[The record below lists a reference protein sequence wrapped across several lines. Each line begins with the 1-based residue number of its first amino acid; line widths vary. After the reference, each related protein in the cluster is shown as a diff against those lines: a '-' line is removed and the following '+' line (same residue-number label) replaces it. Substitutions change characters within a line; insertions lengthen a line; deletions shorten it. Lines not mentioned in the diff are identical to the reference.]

1 MEQRGIY
8 VTGLAPAAEAEL
20 LTSLRDLRLARVD
33 EAPARGEDAART
45 PLAVVGLNGNADG
58 AFATVARLAASGARV
73 AVVGPAKDPD
83 LILRSMRAG
92 AREYAVAGDAARLQ
106 QAVRSLARP
115 DGAVAAG
122 QVLAI
127 FPAKGGMGATTL
139 AANVAADL
147 VRGGDRT
154 CLVDLD
160 LQLGD
165 VNAFLDVHG
174 GYTITDVVANM
185 RRLDRDLLDAS
196 VQAHR
201 SGVHVLAQEERLEE
215 AEHLD
220 AAAVEKL
227 IGFLR
232 QHYQHLVL
240 DGLRGF
246 DERSLAALDA
256 ADRVVLVVT
265 QEVPAV
271 RNAQRC
277 VELFRKLGYSD
288 AKLAIVVNR
297 CLRASNITPEVIAET
312 LGVPVT
318 ATVANDFVSAS
329 RAVQRGSTV
338 MEEAPRSALARDVS
352 ALARK
357 LSGADQDRRRPGMLR
372 RMFARR

>member
-1 MEQRGIY
+1 MEPKGIY

-33 EAPARGEDAART
+33 EAPARVDDSTRT
-45 PLAVVGLNGNADG
+45 PLAVVGLNGNPDG
-58 AFATVARLAASGARV
+58 AFATVARLSASGARV

-83 LILRSMRAG
+83 LILRAMRAG
-92 AREYAVAGDAARLQ
+92 AREYAVVGDAARLQ
-106 QAVRSLARP
+106 QAVRSLART
-115 DGAVAAG
+115 DGAAAAG
-122 QVLAI
+122 QVLAV

-139 AANVAADL
+139 AANLAADL

-185 RRLDRDLLDAS
+185 RRLDRELLDAS

-227 IGFLR
+227 IAFLR

-246 DERSLAALDA
+246 DERSLGALDA

-277 VELFRKLGYSD
+277 VELFRKLGYPD

-297 CLRASNITPEVIAET
+297 CLRSSNITPEVIAET

-318 ATVANDFVSAS
+318 ATVANDFAAAS
-329 RAVQRGSTV
+329 RAVQRGSTIL
-338 MEEAPRSALARDVS
+338 EEAPRSALSRDVS
-352 ALARK
+352 TLARK

>member
-1 MEQRGIY
+1 MEPKGIY

-33 EAPARGEDAART
+33 EAPARVDDATRT
-45 PLAVVGLNGNADG
+45 PLAVVGLNGNPDG
-58 AFATVARLAASGARV
+58 AFATVARLSASGARV

-83 LILRSMRAG
+83 LILRAMRAG
-92 AREYAVAGDAARLQ
+92 AREYAVVGDAARLQ
-106 QAVRSLARP
+106 QAVRSLART
-115 DGAVAAG
+115 DGAAAAG
-122 QVLAI
+122 QVLAV

-139 AANVAADL
+139 AANLAADL

-185 RRLDRDLLDAS
+185 RRLDRELLDAS

-227 IGFLR
+227 IAFLR

-246 DERSLAALDA
+246 DERSLGALDA

-277 VELFRKLGYSD
+277 VELFRKLGYPD

-297 CLRASNITPEVIAET
+297 CLRSSNITPEVIAET

-318 ATVANDFVSAS
+318 ATVANDFAAAS
-329 RAVQRGSTV
+329 RAVQRGSTIL
-338 MEEAPRSALARDVS
+338 EEAPRSALSRDVS
-352 ALARK
+352 TLARK

>member
-1 MEQRGIY
+1 METKAIY

-20 LTSLRDLRLARVD
+20 LSSLHDLRIAQVEEPPTR
-33 EAPARGEDAART
+33 AEDPART
-45 PLAVVGLNGNADG
+45 PLAVVGLNGNPDG
-58 AFATVARLAASGARV
+58 AFVTIARLSAAGARV

-83 LILRSMRAG
+83 LILRAMRAG
-92 AREYAVAGDAARLQ
+92 AREYAVVGDAAKLQ

-115 DGAVAAG
+115 DGAAAAG
-122 QVLAI
+122 QVLAV

-139 AANVAADL
+139 AANLAAAL
-147 VRGGDRT
+147 VTGGDRA

-185 RRLDRDLLDAS
+185 RRLDRELLDAS
-196 VQAHR
+196 VVAHR

-232 QHYQHLVL
+232 QHYGHLVL

-277 VELFRKLGYSD
+277 VELFRKLGYPD

-297 CLRASNITPEVIAET
+297 CLKSSNITPEVIAET

-318 ATVANDFVSAS
+318 AAVANDFASAS
-329 RAVQRGSTV
+329 RAVQRGSTILD
-338 MEEAPRSALARDVS
+338 EAPRSALARDV
-352 ALARK
+352 ATLARK
-357 LSGADQDRRRPGMLR
+357 LSGGDQDRRRPGMLR

>member
-1 MEQRGIY
+1 MEQKGIY

-20 LTSLRDLRLARVD
+20 LTSLADLRLARAD
-33 EAPARGEDAART
+33 EAPARAEDASRT
-45 PLAVVGLNGNADG
+45 PLAVVGLNGNPDV
-58 AFATVARLAASGARV
+58 AFATVARLSATGTRV

-83 LILRSMRAG
+83 LILRAMRAG
-92 AREYAVAGDAARLQ
+92 AREYAVVGDAARLQ
-106 QAVRSLARP
+106 QAVRGLARP
-115 DGAVAAG
+115 DGAGAAG

-139 AANVAADL
+139 AANLAADL

-185 RRLDRDLLDAS
+185 RRLDRELLDAS
-196 VQAHR
+196 VLVHR

-227 IGFLR
+227 IAFLR

-277 VELFRKLGYSD
+277 VELFRKLGYPD
-288 AKLAIVVNR
+288 AKLAVVVNR

-318 ATVANDFVSAS
+318 AAVANDFASAS

-338 MEEAPRSALARDVS
+338 LEEAPRSALARDVS
-352 ALARK
+352 MLARK
-357 LSGADQDRRRPGMLR
+357 LSGGDQHRRKGGVLGRLFSR
-372 RMFARR
+372 R

>member
-1 MEQRGIY
+1 
-8 VTGLAPAAEAEL
+8 
-20 LTSLRDLRLARVD
+20 
-33 EAPARGEDAART
+33 
-45 PLAVVGLNGNADG
+45 
-58 AFATVARLAASGARV
+58 
-73 AVVGPAKDPD
+73 VVGPAKDPD
-83 LILRSMRAG
+83 LILRAMRAG
-92 AREYAVAGDAARLQ
+92 AREYAVVGDAAKLQ

-115 DGAVAAG
+115 DGAAAAG
-122 QVLAI
+122 QVLAV

-139 AANVAADL
+139 AANLAAAL
-147 VRGGDRT
+147 VTGGDRA

-185 RRLDRDLLDAS
+185 RRLDRELLDAS
-196 VQAHR
+196 VVAHR

-232 QHYQHLVL
+232 QHYGHLVL

-277 VELFRKLGYSD
+277 VELFRKLGYPD

-297 CLRASNITPEVIAET
+297 CLKSSNITPEVIAET

-318 ATVANDFVSAS
+318 AAVANDFASAS
-329 RAVQRGSTV
+329 RAVQRGSTILD
-338 MEEAPRSALARDVS
+338 EAPRSALARDV
-352 ALARK
+352 ATLARK
-357 LSGADQDRRRPGMLR
+357 LSGGDQDRRRPGMLR